1 MLTLTLCVLILML
14 YEGIIMLTVQAK
26 KFDTISP
33 SDTVALFCTHE
44 QIDNNSFIP
53 QQLSDVF
60 TIINTKTFKAKPNT
74 YFFSALQDRASI
86 LLVGLGKQK
95 DITSETLRNAASV
108 VVTACSDKSISEI
121 LIVIPEINS
130 FTDSARYIAE
140 GVYLANYAFNR
151 YKTQKEEKSPLLQ
164 KAILLCN
171 DPQQLS
177 SILKEIDIV
186 CSNTLLCRDLVN
198 ETTEN
203 VNPVTIAKLA
213 IKIAALSK
221 IKCTVYSKKDIEKMK
236 MGLLL
241 AVSRGSMYP
250 PQLIVMHYK
259 GNPKSKESIAIVGK
273 GITFDTGGINLKP
286 SGHIETMR
294 TDMAGAAVCIYAIN
308 AIGQMKLPIN
318 VYAVIPLAENMI
330 SHTAYKPGDV
340 FTAYNGKTVEIGNTD
355 AEGRLI
361 LADALAFTEKQF
373 KPKAIIDLATL
384 TGACVV
390 TFGEIVAAY
399 LTDDEALSL
408 ALTNAS
414 LLTGERIWR
423 LPLYKEYNE
432 EIKSD
437 IADIVNVPPVRN
449 AGTIIGAI
457 FLQNFVENTPWAH
470 IDIAGTSWYSKKR
483 GYNPKNATG
492 FGVRLLYEFVK
503 NIALQ

>member
-1 MLTLTLCVLILML
+1 MLTI
-14 YEGIIMLTVQAK
+14 QAK

-33 SDTVALFCTHE
+33 SNTVALFCTQE
-44 QIDNNSFIP
+44 QINNNSFIP

-60 TIINTKTFKAKPNT
+60 AIINTKTFKAKPNT
-74 YFFSALQDRASI
+74 YFFAALKDRPSI
-86 LLVGLGKQK
+86 LLVGLGNQK
-95 DITSETLRNAASV
+95 DITPETLRNAASV
-108 VVTACSDKSISEI
+108 IVTACSDKSISEI
-121 LIVIPEINS
+121 YIVLPEINAI
-130 FTDSARYIAE
+130 TDEARYIAE

-151 YKTQKEEKSPLLQ
+151 YKTQKEETNSLLQ

-177 SILKEIDIV
+177 PILKEVEIV

-203 VNPVTIAKLA
+203 ANPVTIAKLA
-213 IKIAALSK
+213 KKIAAQSK

-250 PQLIVMHYK
+250 PQLIVMRYTGAPSK
-259 GNPKSKESIAIVGK
+259 KESIAFVGK

-294 TDMAGAAVCIYAIN
+294 TDMAGAAACIYAIN
-308 AIGQMKLPIN
+308 AIAHMKLPVN

-361 LADALAFTEKQF
+361 LADALAFTEKTL
-373 KPKAIIDLATL
+373 KPKVIVDIATL
-384 TGACVV
+384 TGACIVS
-390 TFGEIVAAY
+390 FGEIVAAY
-399 LTDDEALSL
+399 LTNDEQVSTVLSK
-408 ALTNAS
+408 AS
-414 LLTGERIWR
+414 ESTGEKIWR
-423 LPLYKEYNE
+423 MPLYKEYNE

-437 IADIVNVPPVRN
+437 IADIINVPAVRN
-449 AGTIIGAI
+449 AGTIIGAT
-457 FLQNFVENTPWAH
+457 FLKNFVENTPWAH

>member
-1 MLTLTLCVLILML
+1 
-14 YEGIIMLTVQAK
+14 MLTVQAK

-33 SDTVALFCTHE
+33 SNTVALFCTQE

-60 TIINTKTFKAKPNT
+60 AIINTKTFKAKPNT
-74 YFFSALQDRASI
+74 YFFAALKDRPSI
-86 LLVGLGKQK
+86 LLVGLGSQK
-95 DITSETLRNAASV
+95 DMTPETLRNAASV

-121 LIVIPEINS
+121 YIVLPEINS
-130 FTDSARYIAE
+130 ITDSARCIAE

-151 YKTQKEEKSPLLQ
+151 YKTQKEEKNPLLQ

-177 SILKEIDIV
+177 PILKEVGIV
-186 CSNTLLCRDLVN
+186 CNNTLLCRDLVN

-203 VNPVTIAKLA
+203 ANPVTIAKLA
-213 IKIAALSK
+213 KKIASQSK

-250 PQLIVMHYK
+250 PQLIVMRYTGAPSK
-259 GNPKSKESIAIVGK
+259 KESIAFVGK

-294 TDMAGAAVCIYAIN
+294 TDMAGAAACIYAIN
-308 AIGQMKLPIN
+308 AIAQMKLPVN

-361 LADALAFTEKQF
+361 LADALAFTVKNL
-373 KPKAIIDLATL
+373 KPKAIVDIATL
-384 TGACVV
+384 TGACIVS
-390 TFGEIVAAY
+390 FGEIVAAY
-399 LTDDEALSL
+399 LTTDEKVSTALSK
-408 ALTNAS
+408 AS
-414 LLTGERIWR
+414 ETTGEKIWR
-423 LPLYKEYNE
+423 MPLYKEYSE

-437 IADIVNVPPVRN
+437 IADIVNVPAVRN

-503 NIALQ
+503 NIVLQ